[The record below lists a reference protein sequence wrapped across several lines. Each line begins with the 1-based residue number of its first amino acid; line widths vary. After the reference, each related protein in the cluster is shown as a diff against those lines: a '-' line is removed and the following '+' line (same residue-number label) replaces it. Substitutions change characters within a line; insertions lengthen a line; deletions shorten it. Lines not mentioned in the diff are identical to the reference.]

1 MKLLLVE
8 DDREIQEMLGDY
20 LRTEA
25 YEVVC
30 ASNGRDACR
39 LFDEG
44 GIGLVLLDL
53 MIPQVSG
60 MDVMEHIRK
69 KSVVPIIIL
78 SARDTEADKTLGLG
92 MGADDYIT
100 KPFSV
105 AEVLARVRANI
116 RRVTQYA
123 EPPEKSMVL
132 TAGALRLDGKERT
145 VTKAG
150 ERIELTAKEFDILKL
165 LMANPKRVYTKAQLY
180 TQVWNDAYCRDEN
193 AVSVHIS
200 RLQDRGRPTGPEVC
214 GDSVGHRLQI
224 GGEMMDDTVL
234 TALLCAAVA
243 ALSGA
248 VLYQRI
254 VLQAQMRQSLEEM
267 TAALGRVLDGESG
280 EQVMVFTQ
288 DQTLTGLIAQI
299 NRLLEE
305 RQRRRAE
312 YRRTEQAVRRMLA
325 NISHDI
331 RTPMTVVLGYLEIM
345 RLRKECREELLEKVE
360 ARAGEVMEL
369 MDRFF
374 TLAKLEAGDMEL
386 ERSRVDV
393 GEVCRETVLDF
404 YQILTRQEIR
414 VEAEI
419 PEGAVWGCCDR
430 EALRRI
436 LNNLIS
442 NAVRYGGDGGYLGVS
457 LREGEDALF
466 LEVADRGKGVAPG
479 AGEQVFQRLVTLED
493 SRSSGEG
500 SGLGLSI
507 ARELARRMGGDI
519 DLESVPG
526 LRTVFTV
533 RLPKWQDERDS

>member
-1 MKLLLVE
+1 
-8 DDREIQEMLGDY
+8 
-20 LRTEA
+20 
-25 YEVVC
+25 
-30 ASNGRDACR
+30 
-39 LFDEG
+39 
-44 GIGLVLLDL
+44 
-53 MIPQVSG
+53 
-60 MDVMEHIRK
+60 
-69 KSVVPIIIL
+69 
-78 SARDTEADKTLGLG
+78 
-92 MGADDYIT
+92 
-100 KPFSV
+100 
-105 AEVLARVRANI
+105 
-116 RRVTQYA
+116 
-123 EPPEKSMVL
+123 
-132 TAGALRLDGKERT
+132 
-145 VTKAG
+145 
-150 ERIELTAKEFDILKL
+150 
-165 LMANPKRVYTKAQLY
+165 
-180 TQVWNDAYCRDEN
+180 
-193 AVSVHIS
+193 
-200 RLQDRGRPTGPEVC
+200 
-214 GDSVGHRLQI
+214 
-224 GGEMMDDTVL
+224 MDDTVL

-267 TAALGRVLDGESG
+267 TAVLGRVLDGESG

-288 DQTLTGLIAQI
+288 DQALTGLIAQI

-374 TLAKLEAGDMEL
+374 TLAKLEAGDM
-386 ERSRVDV
+386 
-393 GEVCRETVLDF
+393 EVCRETVLDF

-507 ARELARRMGGDI
+507 AREL
-519 DLESVPG
+519 ESVPG

>member
-1 MKLLLVE
+1 
-8 DDREIQEMLGDY
+8 
-20 LRTEA
+20 
-25 YEVVC
+25 
-30 ASNGRDACR
+30 
-39 LFDEG
+39 
-44 GIGLVLLDL
+44 
-53 MIPQVSG
+53 
-60 MDVMEHIRK
+60 
-69 KSVVPIIIL
+69 
-78 SARDTEADKTLGLG
+78 
-92 MGADDYIT
+92 
-100 KPFSV
+100 
-105 AEVLARVRANI
+105 
-116 RRVTQYA
+116 
-123 EPPEKSMVL
+123 
-132 TAGALRLDGKERT
+132 
-145 VTKAG
+145 
-150 ERIELTAKEFDILKL
+150 
-165 LMANPKRVYTKAQLY
+165 
-180 TQVWNDAYCRDEN
+180 
-193 AVSVHIS
+193 
-200 RLQDRGRPTGPEVC
+200 
-214 GDSVGHRLQI
+214 
-224 GGEMMDDTVL
+224 MDDTVL

-243 ALSGA
+243 VLSGA

-267 TAALGRVLDGESG
+267 TAVLGRVLDGESG

>member
-1 MKLLLVE
+1 
-8 DDREIQEMLGDY
+8 
-20 LRTEA
+20 
-25 YEVVC
+25 
-30 ASNGRDACR
+30 
-39 LFDEG
+39 
-44 GIGLVLLDL
+44 
-53 MIPQVSG
+53 
-60 MDVMEHIRK
+60 
-69 KSVVPIIIL
+69 
-78 SARDTEADKTLGLG
+78 
-92 MGADDYIT
+92 
-100 KPFSV
+100 
-105 AEVLARVRANI
+105 
-116 RRVTQYA
+116 
-123 EPPEKSMVL
+123 
-132 TAGALRLDGKERT
+132 
-145 VTKAG
+145 
-150 ERIELTAKEFDILKL
+150 
-165 LMANPKRVYTKAQLY
+165 
-180 TQVWNDAYCRDEN
+180 
-193 AVSVHIS
+193 
-200 RLQDRGRPTGPEVC
+200 
-214 GDSVGHRLQI
+214 
-224 GGEMMDDTVL
+224 MDDTVL

-267 TAALGRVLDGESG
+267 TAVLGRVLDGESG

-288 DQTLTGLIAQI
+288 DQALTGLIAQI

-466 LEVADRGKGVAPG
+466 LEVADRGK
-479 AGEQVFQRLVTLED
+479 VTLED

>member
-1 MKLLLVE
+1 
-8 DDREIQEMLGDY
+8 
-20 LRTEA
+20 
-25 YEVVC
+25 
-30 ASNGRDACR
+30 
-39 LFDEG
+39 
-44 GIGLVLLDL
+44 
-53 MIPQVSG
+53 
-60 MDVMEHIRK
+60 
-69 KSVVPIIIL
+69 
-78 SARDTEADKTLGLG
+78 
-92 MGADDYIT
+92 
-100 KPFSV
+100 
-105 AEVLARVRANI
+105 
-116 RRVTQYA
+116 
-123 EPPEKSMVL
+123 
-132 TAGALRLDGKERT
+132 
-145 VTKAG
+145 
-150 ERIELTAKEFDILKL
+150 
-165 LMANPKRVYTKAQLY
+165 
-180 TQVWNDAYCRDEN
+180 
-193 AVSVHIS
+193 
-200 RLQDRGRPTGPEVC
+200 
-214 GDSVGHRLQI
+214 
-224 GGEMMDDTVL
+224 MDDTVL

-267 TAALGRVLDGESG
+267 TAVLGRVLDGESG

-288 DQTLTGLIAQI
+288 DQALTGLIAQI

-345 RLRKECREELLEKVE
+345 RLRKECREELLEKEE
-360 ARAGEVMEL
+360 ARA
-369 MDRFF
+369 
-374 TLAKLEAGDMEL
+374 
-386 ERSRVDV
+386 
-393 GEVCRETVLDF
+393 
-404 YQILTRQEIR
+404 
-414 VEAEI
+414 EAEI

>member
-1 MKLLLVE
+1 
-8 DDREIQEMLGDY
+8 
-20 LRTEA
+20 
-25 YEVVC
+25 
-30 ASNGRDACR
+30 
-39 LFDEG
+39 
-44 GIGLVLLDL
+44 
-53 MIPQVSG
+53 
-60 MDVMEHIRK
+60 
-69 KSVVPIIIL
+69 
-78 SARDTEADKTLGLG
+78 
-92 MGADDYIT
+92 
-100 KPFSV
+100 
-105 AEVLARVRANI
+105 
-116 RRVTQYA
+116 
-123 EPPEKSMVL
+123 
-132 TAGALRLDGKERT
+132 
-145 VTKAG
+145 
-150 ERIELTAKEFDILKL
+150 
-165 LMANPKRVYTKAQLY
+165 
-180 TQVWNDAYCRDEN
+180 
-193 AVSVHIS
+193 
-200 RLQDRGRPTGPEVC
+200 
-214 GDSVGHRLQI
+214 
-224 GGEMMDDTVL
+224 
-234 TALLCAAVA
+234 
-243 ALSGA
+243 
-248 VLYQRI
+248 
-254 VLQAQMRQSLEEM
+254 
-267 TAALGRVLDGESG
+267 
-280 EQVMVFTQ
+280 
-288 DQTLTGLIAQI
+288 
-299 NRLLEE
+299 
-305 RQRRRAE
+305 
-312 YRRTEQAVRRMLA
+312 MLA

-436 LNNLIS
+436 LNNLVS

-457 LREGEDALF
+457 LREGEDA
-466 LEVADRGKGVAPG
+466 VPGGGGSRKGVAPG

-493 SRSSGEG
+493 SEAADEG

>member
-1 MKLLLVE
+1 
-8 DDREIQEMLGDY
+8 
-20 LRTEA
+20 
-25 YEVVC
+25 
-30 ASNGRDACR
+30 
-39 LFDEG
+39 
-44 GIGLVLLDL
+44 
-53 MIPQVSG
+53 
-60 MDVMEHIRK
+60 
-69 KSVVPIIIL
+69 
-78 SARDTEADKTLGLG
+78 
-92 MGADDYIT
+92 
-100 KPFSV
+100 
-105 AEVLARVRANI
+105 
-116 RRVTQYA
+116 
-123 EPPEKSMVL
+123 
-132 TAGALRLDGKERT
+132 
-145 VTKAG
+145 
-150 ERIELTAKEFDILKL
+150 
-165 LMANPKRVYTKAQLY
+165 
-180 TQVWNDAYCRDEN
+180 
-193 AVSVHIS
+193 
-200 RLQDRGRPTGPEVC
+200 
-214 GDSVGHRLQI
+214 
-224 GGEMMDDTVL
+224 MDDTVL

-267 TAALGRVLDGESG
+267 TAVLGRVLDGESG

-288 DQTLTGLIAQI
+288 DQALTGLIAQI

-526 LRTVFTV
+526 LRTAFTV

>member
-1 MKLLLVE
+1 
-8 DDREIQEMLGDY
+8 
-20 LRTEA
+20 
-25 YEVVC
+25 
-30 ASNGRDACR
+30 
-39 LFDEG
+39 
-44 GIGLVLLDL
+44 
-53 MIPQVSG
+53 
-60 MDVMEHIRK
+60 
-69 KSVVPIIIL
+69 
-78 SARDTEADKTLGLG
+78 
-92 MGADDYIT
+92 
-100 KPFSV
+100 
-105 AEVLARVRANI
+105 
-116 RRVTQYA
+116 
-123 EPPEKSMVL
+123 
-132 TAGALRLDGKERT
+132 
-145 VTKAG
+145 
-150 ERIELTAKEFDILKL
+150 
-165 LMANPKRVYTKAQLY
+165 
-180 TQVWNDAYCRDEN
+180 
-193 AVSVHIS
+193 
-200 RLQDRGRPTGPEVC
+200 
-214 GDSVGHRLQI
+214 
-224 GGEMMDDTVL
+224 MDDTVL

-267 TAALGRVLDGESG
+267 TAVLGRVLDGESG

-288 DQTLTGLIAQI
+288 DQALTGLIAQI

-419 PEGAVWGCCDR
+419 PEGAVWG
-430 EALRRI
+430 
-436 LNNLIS
+436 
-442 NAVRYGGDGGYLGVS
+442 RYGGDGGYLGVS

>member
-1 MKLLLVE
+1 
-8 DDREIQEMLGDY
+8 
-20 LRTEA
+20 
-25 YEVVC
+25 
-30 ASNGRDACR
+30 
-39 LFDEG
+39 
-44 GIGLVLLDL
+44 
-53 MIPQVSG
+53 
-60 MDVMEHIRK
+60 
-69 KSVVPIIIL
+69 
-78 SARDTEADKTLGLG
+78 
-92 MGADDYIT
+92 
-100 KPFSV
+100 
-105 AEVLARVRANI
+105 
-116 RRVTQYA
+116 
-123 EPPEKSMVL
+123 
-132 TAGALRLDGKERT
+132 
-145 VTKAG
+145 
-150 ERIELTAKEFDILKL
+150 
-165 LMANPKRVYTKAQLY
+165 
-180 TQVWNDAYCRDEN
+180 
-193 AVSVHIS
+193 
-200 RLQDRGRPTGPEVC
+200 
-214 GDSVGHRLQI
+214 
-224 GGEMMDDTVL
+224 MDDTVL

-419 PEGAVWGCCDR
+419 PEGAVWGYCDR

-466 LEVADRGKGVAPG
+466 LEVAGSRKGSRTRSGGAGVPAPG
-479 AGEQVFQRLVTLED
+479 HLGRQPKQRRGERTGAVHRQRAGPAN
-493 SRSSGEG
+493 G
-500 SGLGLSI
+500 
-507 ARELARRMGGDI
+507 RRH
-519 DLESVPG
+519 
-526 LRTVFTV
+526 
-533 RLPKWQDERDS
+533 

>member
-1 MKLLLVE
+1 
-8 DDREIQEMLGDY
+8 
-20 LRTEA
+20 
-25 YEVVC
+25 
-30 ASNGRDACR
+30 
-39 LFDEG
+39 
-44 GIGLVLLDL
+44 
-53 MIPQVSG
+53 
-60 MDVMEHIRK
+60 
-69 KSVVPIIIL
+69 
-78 SARDTEADKTLGLG
+78 
-92 MGADDYIT
+92 
-100 KPFSV
+100 
-105 AEVLARVRANI
+105 
-116 RRVTQYA
+116 
-123 EPPEKSMVL
+123 
-132 TAGALRLDGKERT
+132 
-145 VTKAG
+145 
-150 ERIELTAKEFDILKL
+150 
-165 LMANPKRVYTKAQLY
+165 
-180 TQVWNDAYCRDEN
+180 
-193 AVSVHIS
+193 
-200 RLQDRGRPTGPEVC
+200 
-214 GDSVGHRLQI
+214 
-224 GGEMMDDTVL
+224 MDDTVL

-288 DQTLTGLIAQI
+288 DQALTGLIAQI

-312 YRRTEQAVRRMLA
+312 YRRT
-325 NISHDI
+325 
-331 RTPMTVVLGYLEIM
+331 
-345 RLRKECREELLEKVE
+345 
-360 ARAGEVMEL
+360 
-369 MDRFF
+369 
-374 TLAKLEAGDMEL
+374 EL

>member
-1 MKLLLVE
+1 
-8 DDREIQEMLGDY
+8 
-20 LRTEA
+20 
-25 YEVVC
+25 
-30 ASNGRDACR
+30 
-39 LFDEG
+39 
-44 GIGLVLLDL
+44 
-53 MIPQVSG
+53 
-60 MDVMEHIRK
+60 
-69 KSVVPIIIL
+69 
-78 SARDTEADKTLGLG
+78 
-92 MGADDYIT
+92 
-100 KPFSV
+100 
-105 AEVLARVRANI
+105 
-116 RRVTQYA
+116 
-123 EPPEKSMVL
+123 
-132 TAGALRLDGKERT
+132 
-145 VTKAG
+145 
-150 ERIELTAKEFDILKL
+150 
-165 LMANPKRVYTKAQLY
+165 
-180 TQVWNDAYCRDEN
+180 
-193 AVSVHIS
+193 
-200 RLQDRGRPTGPEVC
+200 
-214 GDSVGHRLQI
+214 
-224 GGEMMDDTVL
+224 MDDTVL

-479 AGEQVFQRLVTLED
+479 AGSRCSSAWSPWKTAEAAERGADWGCPSPESWPGEWEETLTWRVSPD
-493 SRSSGEG
+493 SALSLRSDCPNGKTKEIRKNCANFLKSPGTT
-500 SGLGLSI
+500 
-507 ARELARRMGGDI
+507 MG
-519 DLESVPG
+519 
-526 LRTVFTV
+526 R
-533 RLPKWQDERDS
+533 

>member
-200 RLQDRGRPTGPEVC
+200 RLRGKIEDDPRDPRY
-214 GDSVGHRLQI
+214 VGHRLQI

-267 TAALGRVLDGESG
+267 TAVLGRVLDGESG

-288 DQTLTGLIAQI
+288 DQALTGLIAQI

-526 LRTVFTV
+526 LR
-533 RLPKWQDERDS
+533 KWQDERDS